1 MHRTTFSRS
10 IRGAT
15 RAFVLATA
23 GVLVLT
29 TGAVSAKPN
38 TSITIVRTSACHY
51 TVTFSWTGM
60 GHGSELMARVQLFG
74 VEGGNSALID
84 QTSQFPVSGREGQ
97 LQYAFVST
105 ESFPFQYRGF
115 GFLQTTRGQELVKSE
130 TSSDVVPASPE
141 ACGA

>member
-1 MHRTTFSRS
+1 MKTTTPRS
-10 IRGAT
+10 LRAAT

-29 TGAVSAKPN
+29 TSSASAKPT
-38 TSITIVRTSACHY
+38 TSVTIERTSACHY

-60 GHGSELMARVQLFG
+60 GHGSQLMARLQLIG
-74 VEGGNSALID
+74 VEGSNSSLID

-105 ESFPFQYRGF
+105 ASFPYQYRGF
-115 GFLQTTRGQELVKSE
+115 AFLQTTRGQEIVKSE
-130 TSSDVVPASPE
+130 TSSEVVPASPE
-141 ACGA
+141 GCGA